1 MTSRTILSI
10 LALLFCLSAVE
21 PVWAQF
27 SLPKQSRVIFSGQ
40 LTDSKTGEPLSDVTV
55 IIRSDY
61 GDTQAKTDSAGNFL
75 LEVGGEK
82 ELEKFLIVFSHPDYR
97 EKDISALF
105 NDTFRDKAR
114 LALQG
119 EGKSSTAKI
128 KYKKN
133 DLSVSCGNN
142 IAADIKKS
150 GTINF
155 GLDCE
160 SGERTLSFSLSR
172 GNTFA
177 VSASG
182 DLEIELNDKKT
193 KIVSVRNE
201 PVRIDIKAVM
211 FKR

>member
-1 MTSRTILSI
+1 MTSKIILI
-10 LALLFCLSAVE
+10 VPAILFCLSAVE
-21 PVWAQF
+21 PAWAQF
-27 SLPKQSRVIFSGQ
+27 SLPKQSRAIFSGQ

-61 GDTQAKTDSAGNFL
+61 GDSQAKTDAAGNFL
-75 LEVGGEK
+75 LEVSNEK

-97 EKDISALF
+97 EKDMSALF
-105 NDTFRDKAR
+105 NDTFRGKAR

-119 EGKSSTAKI
+119 EGKSSAAKV
-128 KYKKN
+128 KYKKT
-133 DLSVSCGNN
+133 DLSISCGSS
-142 IAADIKKS
+142 AEADIKS

-155 GLDCE
+155 GLDCQ
-160 SGERTLSFSLSR
+160 SGERTLSFSISR

-177 VSASG
+177 VSASN
-182 DLEIELNDKKT
+182 DVEIEINEKKA
-193 KIVSVRNE
+193 KIVYARNE